1 MSVQLSMFSL
11 MMSEASPNATGS
23 RDLGAGAKPCV
34 SPDGLMIGAS
44 GQDRRLAS
52 PSAPQGSSVA
62 APTNVTSPL
71 TSPSSS
77 PATAPPTSSESKS
90 PARLCSESLQKALE
104 ARLQANL
111 SGLGSMIYS
120 GAWKPHT
127 TPAGR
132 QIYRLRASARRTSVS
147 EPSLL
152 ESGWPTPA
160 SRDGKGGY
168 LGGRIRDGKI
178 STDTLDVTAQMA
190 GWPTPH
196 TNSTTGPG
204 SDGRAGGLNIQ
215 TAAHLAGWATPVGQ
229 QANGTP
235 ERFLE
240 RKRESME
247 RGSQSMG
254 ISLSDLNMQ
263 AQAWTGW
270 TTPQAHDTSGRSLGQ
285 KAIHGTKHGCA
296 CLVRDAAI
304 AGWKTPCTPNG
315 GRSMSTERMDATGR
329 TLDGK
334 KHTASLEH
342 EVKFSS
348 WPTPTALE
356 RNADPETMQKRRDFR
371 KENANQNT
379 VPMYLNEAA
388 QITTD
393 AEMCEAMGYPVTLE
407 GPARLLA
414 DGTIL
419 TGSSAEM
426 ESGGQLNPRF
436 SGWLMGYPTE
446 WCEAAISCQLATP
459 SRKKVKPTPG
469 AP

>member
-1 MSVQLSMFSL
+1 MSVQLSML
-11 MMSEASPNATGS
+11 PMMMSEASLNATGS
-23 RDLGAGAKPCV
+23 RDLEAGAKPCV
-34 SPDGLMIGAS
+34 SPDGLTTNPS
-44 GQDRRLAS
+44 GQDHLLAS
-52 PSAPQGSSVA
+52 HSAPQDSSVA
-62 APTNVTSPL
+62 APMKGTLPH

-77 PATAPPTSSESKS
+77 PALGHPTSSESKS
-90 PARLCSESLQKALE
+90 PARLSSENLQKALE
-104 ARLQANL
+104 ERLQANL
-111 SGLGSMIYS
+111 SGRGSTIYS
-120 GAWKPHT
+120 GVWKLHT

-132 QIYRLRASARRTSVS
+132 RIYRLRASARRTSVS
-147 EPSLL
+147 EHSSSEFGWPTPAATDHKGGYAGGRIRNGKVSTDRLDVTAQL
-152 ESGWPTPA
+152 SGWPTPHLN
-160 SRDGKGGY
+160 S
-168 LGGRIRDGKI
+168 
-178 STDTLDVTAQMA
+178 VTGA
-190 GWPTPH
+190 
-196 TNSTTGPG
+196 G

-215 TAAHLAGWATPVGQ
+215 TAVELSGWATPVGQ

-254 ISLSDLNMQ
+254 VSLSDLNMQ
-263 AQAWTGW
+263 AQAWAGW

-296 CLVRDAAI
+296 CLVRDAEISGWNTPRATDGSHGGPNQAGGALSADAAI

-342 EVKFSS
+342 EVKFS
-348 WPTPTALE
+348 
-356 RNADPETMQKRRDFR
+356 D
-371 KENANQNT
+371 
-379 VPMYLNEAA
+379 
-388 QITTD
+388 
-393 AEMCEAMGYPVTLE
+393 

-414 DGTIL
+414 DGTLLI
-419 TGSSAEM
+419 GFSAEM

-459 SRKKVKPTPG
+459 SRKKAKPTPD

>member
-1 MSVQLSMFSL
+1 MSVQLSMLPL
-11 MMSEASPNATGS
+11 MMSEASLNATGS
-23 RDLGAGAKPCV
+23 RDLEAGVKPCV
-34 SPDGLMIGAS
+34 LPDGLTTNPS
-44 GQDRRLAS
+44 GPDHLLAS
-52 PSAPQGSSVA
+52 PLAPQGSSVA
-62 APTNVTSPL
+62 APTNDTLPHTSPN
-71 TSPSSS
+71 SS
-77 PATAPPTSSESKS
+77 PTSGHPTSSESKS
-90 PARLCSESLQKALE
+90 PARLCSESLQRALE
-104 ARLQANL
+104 ARLQDNL
-111 SGLGSMIYS
+111 NGLGSMIYS
-120 GAWKPHT
+120 GVWKPHT

-132 QIYRLRASARRTSVS
+132 RIYRLRASARRTSVS
-147 EPSLL
+147 EHSSS
-152 ESGWPTPA
+152 EFGWPTPA
-160 SRDGKGGY
+160 ATDHKGGY
-168 LGGRIRDGKI
+168 TGGRIRDGKV
-178 STDTLDVTAQMA
+178 STDRLDVTAQLS
-190 GWPTPH
+190 GWPTPM
-196 TNSTTGPG
+196 
-204 SDGRAGGLNIQ
+204 AGTPAQNGNN
-215 TAAHLAGWATPVGQ
+215 AAGNNDSSRKTVELAGWATPVGQ

-240 RKRESME
+240 RKRESMG

-263 AQAWTGW
+263 AQAWAGW

-296 CLVRDAAI
+296 CLVRDAEISGWNTPRATDGSHGGPNQAGGALSADAAI

-342 EVKFSS
+342 EVKF
-348 WPTPTALE
+348 
-356 RNADPETMQKRRDFR
+356 AD
-371 KENANQNT
+371 
-379 VPMYLNEAA
+379 
-388 QITTD
+388 
-393 AEMCEAMGYPVTLE
+393 

-419 TGSSAEM
+419 TGFSAEM

-436 SGWLMGYPTE
+436 SGWLMGYPPE

-459 SRKKVKPTPG
+459 SRKKAKQTPD

>member
-1 MSVQLSMFSL
+1 MSVQLSMFPL
-11 MMSEASPNATGS
+11 MMSEASHSATGS
-23 RDLGAGAKPCV
+23 PELEAGAKPCG
-34 SPDGLMIGAS
+34 SPDGLIIGPS
-44 GQDRRLAS
+44 GLDRRLAS
-52 PSAPQGSSVA
+52 HSAPQGSSVA
-62 APTNVTSPL
+62 APTSGTSPH

-77 PATAPPTSSESKS
+77 PATDPLTFSESKS
-90 PARLCSESLQKALE
+90 PARLSSESLQRALE

-132 QIYRLRASARRTSVS
+132 QIYRLRASARRTSAS
-147 EPSLL
+147 EHSSS

-190 GWPTPH
+190 GWTD
-196 TNSTTGPG
+196 G
-204 SDGRAGGLNIQ
+204 SLSPSPQ
-215 TAAHLAGWATPVGQ
+215 TATQMATDGAESETLILPNATASDQPKTALSTPKSRDSFMAAGWATPVGQ

-263 AQAWTGW
+263 AQAWAGW

-296 CLVRDAAI
+296 CLVRDANLATWNTPRATDGSHGGPNQAGGALSADAAI

-315 GRSMSTERMDATGR
+315 GRSMSTEQMDATGR

-342 EVKFSS
+342 EVKFS
-348 WPTPTALE
+348 
-356 RNADPETMQKRRDFR
+356 D
-371 KENANQNT
+371 
-379 VPMYLNEAA
+379 
-388 QITTD
+388 
-393 AEMCEAMGYPVTLE
+393 

-414 DGTIL
+414 DGTLL
-419 TGSSAEM
+419 TGFSAEM

-459 SRKKVKPTPG
+459 SRKKAKPTPD

>member
-1 MSVQLSMFSL
+1 MLPL
-11 MMSEASPNATGS
+11 MMSEASHSATGS
-23 RDLGAGAKPCV
+23 PELAGGAKPCV
-34 SPDGLMIGAS
+34 SPDGLMIDPS
-44 GQDRRLAS
+44 GLDRRLAS

-147 EPSLL
+147 EPSSS
-152 ESGWPTPA
+152 ESGWPTPCA
-160 SRDGKGGY
+160 SDNRDRGKWDDPAIQ
-168 LGGRIRDGKI
+168 RRKEIGKSI
-178 STDTLDVTAQMA
+178 ELTMLVGVA

-215 TAAHLAGWATPVGQ
+215 TAAQMAGWATPVGQ

-296 CLVRDAAI
+296 CLVRDANLATWNTPRATDGSHGGPNQAGGALSADAAI

-329 TLDGK
+329 TLNGK

-342 EVKFSS
+342 EVKF
-348 WPTPTALE
+348 
-356 RNADPETMQKRRDFR
+356 AD
-371 KENANQNT
+371 
-379 VPMYLNEAA
+379 
-388 QITTD
+388 
-393 AEMCEAMGYPVTLE
+393 

-414 DGTIL
+414 DGTLL

-436 SGWLMGYPTE
+436 SGWLMGYPPE

-459 SRKKVKPTPG
+459 SRKKAKPTPD